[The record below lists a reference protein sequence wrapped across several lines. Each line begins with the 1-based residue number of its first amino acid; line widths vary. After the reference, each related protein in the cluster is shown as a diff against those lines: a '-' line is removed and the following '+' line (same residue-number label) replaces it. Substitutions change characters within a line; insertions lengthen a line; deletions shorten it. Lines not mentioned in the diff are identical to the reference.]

1 VKKSNCLFVSLVLAV
16 MPCGS
21 VVAAL
26 PQEDNPPANGIIA
39 KPDLFEPLTEP
50 PCSYCITQHRKGFVK
65 DDDMVVAWIRGA
77 HNGGAIPVRHFLSS
91 PRVINDT
98 YGLFF
103 YDPDGG
109 YVAAFEKDYGYRF
122 YGWRNGVM
130 VVEGKDGTLWS
141 ALSGRAI
148 SGPQEGKRLVRVPS
162 LTTTWS
168 NWLLLHPESTA
179 YDMFDGR
186 KYPAA
191 KLPVEMTADASASMG
206 KVDERLGRMD
216 PVIGLEGAESQ
227 LSISLSGLAD
237 RACFR
242 DVLDDKPVVVFW
254 FAPTNTASAFEST
267 VDGQALTFYADGI
280 SPDTAPFK
288 DRETGTRWTI
298 AGRAVDGPLRGKELT
313 WVPSIQCRWYAWSAE
328 YPQTRLRQADN
339 PAGDPK

>member
-1 VKKSNCLFVSLVLAV
+1 MNK
-16 MPCGS
+16 PIRP
-21 VVAAL
+21 VAAIVIAACAFCVDEAAWSQAESRQ
-26 PQEDNPPANGIIA
+26 QEAIVA

-65 DDDMVVAWIRGA
+65 DDDMVIAWIRGA
-77 HNGGAIPVRHFLSS
+77 HNGGAIPIRHFLAA

-122 YGWRNGVM
+122 HGWRNGVM
-130 VVEGKDGTLWS
+130 IAEGKDGTLWS
-141 ALSGRAI
+141 ALTGRAI
-148 SGPQEGKRLVRVPS
+148 SGPQQGKRLVRVPS
-162 LTTTWS
+162 LTTTWG

-179 YDMFDGR
+179 YDMYDGKKYPMADLPAQMASDASKTMGEVDGR
-186 KYPAA
+186 
-191 KLPVEMTADASASMG
+191 
-206 KVDERLGRMD
+206 LGPLD
-216 PVIGLEGAESQ
+216 SVIGLEGPESQ
-227 LSISLSGLAD
+227 LAVSLNGLAD

-242 DVLDDKPVVVFW
+242 DVLDNKPVCVFW
-254 FAPTNTASAFEST
+254 FGPSKTASAFEAS

-288 DRETGTRWTI
+288 DKETGTRWTI
-298 AGRAVDGPLRGKELT
+298 AGRAIDGPLRGKELV
-313 WVPSIQCRWYAWSAE
+313 WVPSIQCRWYAWSSE
-328 YPQTRLRQADN
+328 YPQTRVRQAEN